1 MQAPSFSFSLA
12 VIAIALLFCSIILLP
27 LGTVQSA
34 GYDVSISGKDITVHP
49 TSPYAGDL
57 VDITVIV
64 MNNGTAANNVNV
76 WFYLGATVVDTRPLS
91 VVQASAAAIGQWNTT
106 GLGPGTYKIN
116 VTVVAQGDSNTTNNN
131 ASASILLRKRPMPVL
146 VIVSLQVAPT
156 TLVEGVLAY
165 INGTIRNDG
174 DANATLDAS
183 FVVDNATTVKK
194 PLVISIGET
203 KVVGIEWNATGK
215 EGNHMAVLTVGSAK
229 RTSYFTVG
237 HRAQA
242 VIDVHKVWISDRK
255 PTEGRPVT
263 VTAEV
268 KNIGD
273 ASEMLIVVF
282 KDNTKTYAKSK
293 PTLFNPGD
301 VHNVSVD
308 WTAGSGAHVLRVEVQ
323 GHPEAM
329 NFYTVSPTPLAK
341 STCGFQTIMP
351 GVAIIVGCVGLVRWK
366 GQRRRRMA

>member
-1 MQAPSFSFSLA
+1 LP
-12 VIAIALLFCSIILLP
+12 VIAIALFFCSIVLSP

-34 GYDVSISGKDITVHP
+34 GYDVSVSGKDITIHP

-57 VDITVIV
+57 VDITVV
-64 MNNGTAANNVNV
+64 VKNNGTTANNVAV
-76 WFYLGATVVDTRPLS
+76 AFYFGATLVDNKLLPVVSTS
-91 VVQASAAAIGQWNTT
+91 ETAIGQWNTT

-116 VTVVAQGDSNTTNNN
+116 ITLVAQGDSNTTNNN
-131 ASASILLRKRPMPVL
+131 ASANILLKKKPMSILVIESLRVSPTVL
-146 VIVSLQVAPT
+146 VD
-156 TLVEGVLAY
+156 GVLAY
-165 INGTIRNDG
+165 INGTVRNDG
-174 DANATLDAS
+174 DANATLDAN
-183 FVVDNATTVKK
+183 FVVDNGTAVKK
-194 PLVISIGET
+194 PLVISVGET
-203 KVVGIEWNATGK
+203 KIVSIEWNTTGK
-215 EGNHMAVLTVGSAK
+215 EGNHMAVLTAGPAK
-229 RTSYFTVG
+229 KTSYFTVG
-237 HRAQA
+237 HRPQA
-242 VIDVHKVWISDRK
+242 VIEVQKVWISDKK

-273 ASEMLIVVF
+273 AAEMVIVVF

-301 VHNVSVD
+301 EHNVSTD
-308 WTAGSGAHVLRVEVQ
+308 WTAGHGAHVLRVEVQ

-329 NFYTVSPTPLAK
+329 NFYMVSPTALAK
-341 STCGFQTIMP
+341 STCGLQTIMP